1 MVNLIANKEVVQEL
15 MAERFRINNIV
26 NEVYKLLPNKPAR
39 QTMLDDYKTMQEK
52 WKKKKYD
59 KKQET
64 KENKIVTLQRQTTS
78 QGQSTCQQP

>member
-1 MVNLIANKEVVQEL
+1 MSIG
-15 MAERFRINNIV
+15 
-26 NEVYKLLPNKPAR
+26 
-39 QTMLDDYKTMQEK
+39 YKTPAMAHQEKGPQQKK